1 MYDIKKTKCVE
12 DWEGYRDCIWGG
24 WLGLVD
30 FPSFSIKKRL
40 LLSVHHVPKVHVVG
54 IHSMLTSARHLFPVL
69 AFWPRFFLLHSTDV
83 FLHPLCLPQLLLRD
97 HLTTDSVV
105 WHTASYADPTV
116 ESEQTGSSLSAAE
129 KCNTSYCTVS
139 PPRSSSHSTEIWR
152 VSKMS
157 SFEKKKH
164 VCTVCWFLSVRAL
177 WQTTACPPG
186 LKLTLYWSIDK
197 CYLILSISDKTG
209 ATARV
214 RNIILL
220 NWQRT
225 DDVQLFRTRH
235 WIWCQKFSMWSN
247 TLHCA

>member
-1 MYDIKKTKCVE
+1 MKEGSNRLWINSFRLLNSVWYKKTKCVE

-139 PPRSSSHSTEIWR
+139 PPAAAAILPRFEEFLKCLHLKKEPCLHRVLVFISESTVADDSLPTR
-152 VSKMS
+152 TKTDTLL
-157 SFEKKKH
+157 KH
-164 VCTVCWFLSVRAL
+164 R
-177 WQTTACPPG
+177 
-186 LKLTLYWSIDK
+186 
-197 CYLILSISDKTG
+197 
-209 ATARV
+209 
-214 RNIILL
+214 
-220 NWQRT
+220 
-225 DDVQLFRTRH
+225 
-235 WIWCQKFSMWSN
+235 
-247 TLHCA
+247 

>member
-1 MYDIKKTKCVE
+1 MKEGSNRLWINSFRLLNSVWYKKTKCVE

-157 SFEKKKH
+157 SFEK
-164 VCTVCWFLSVRAL
+164 
-177 WQTTACPPG
+177 
-186 LKLTLYWSIDK
+186 
-197 CYLILSISDKTG
+197 
-209 ATARV
+209 
-214 RNIILL
+214 
-220 NWQRT
+220 RT
-225 DDVQLFRTRH
+225 MSAPCAGF
-235 WIWCQKFSMWSN
+235 CQWE
-247 TLHCA
+247 HCGRRQPAHQD